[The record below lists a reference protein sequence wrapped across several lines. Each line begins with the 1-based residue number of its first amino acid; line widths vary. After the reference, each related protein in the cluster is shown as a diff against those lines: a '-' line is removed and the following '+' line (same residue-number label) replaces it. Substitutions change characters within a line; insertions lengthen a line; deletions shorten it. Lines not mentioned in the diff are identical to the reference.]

1 MLLCCNKSYP
11 SVFNQRTVF
20 LAGIKTGANL
30 QAMLNIEKILHISEL
45 HFFFFFFVIIIGK
58 YPSSV

>member
-1 MLLCCNKSYP
+1 VQDLCGYMLLRCNKSYP

-45 HFFFFFFVIIIGK
+45 HFFFL
-58 YPSSV
+58 